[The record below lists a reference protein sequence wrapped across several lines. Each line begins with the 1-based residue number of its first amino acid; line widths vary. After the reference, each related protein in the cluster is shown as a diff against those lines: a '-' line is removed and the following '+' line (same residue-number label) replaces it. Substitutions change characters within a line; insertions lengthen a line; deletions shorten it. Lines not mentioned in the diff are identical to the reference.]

1 MDIYR
6 NSTHVID
13 NFFNDIQPIIDLG
26 NSLEYHNNEA
36 WPGLRTDNLLQI
48 NNTLAVEFAKFFA
61 KNIADKVFY
70 GLSKFEI
77 DVRFHKNDLYDVDEA
92 NSGWIHNDDIDFAGL
107 VYLNKEEPNMSTGTS
122 IFDKTLFEDF
132 EAEDY
137 QSRKELNLKKN
148 VINKEIMS
156 KYNNSGFALV
166 YDPVLKKEKK
176 ISKKIDN
183 KSLFI
188 FHKNLKK
195 NSFVKITNP
204 INQKTVIAEVISNK
218 VRFSDFY
225 NSVIT
230 SRIAD
235 ELSLNLN
242 EPYIDLVLISQ
253 NSTFIAKKAKT
264 YNEEKKVAEK
274 APVDGIQIDN
284 LGDVNQLK
292 NEAKKDNIFSY
303 SIKIAD
309 FYYKDSAMNM
319 SNRIIDET
327 NIANP
332 VIKTISNTKYR
343 VLLGPFNDIKK
354 LEDSFNEIKS
364 LDFENIEILKDV

>member
-1 MDIYR
+1 MNYKSILI
-6 NSTHVID
+6 V
-13 NFFNDIQPIIDLG
+13 FFIFLLG
-26 NSLEYHNNEA
+26 CEQN
-36 WPGLRTDNLLQI
+36 
-48 NNTLAVEFAKFFA
+48 
-61 KNIADKVFY
+61 
-70 GLSKFEI
+70 
-77 DVRFHKNDLYDVDEA
+77 
-92 NSGWIHNDDIDFAGL
+92 
-107 VYLNKEEPNMSTGTS
+107 
-122 IFDKTLFEDF
+122 
-132 EAEDY
+132 
-137 QSRKELNLKKN
+137 NLKKN

-156 KYNNSGFALV
+156 KYKNSGFALV

-284 LGDVNQLK
+284 LGDVNQPK
-292 NEAKKDNIFSY
+292 NQAKKDNIFSY

-309 FYYKDSAMNM
+309 FYYKDSAKNM
-319 SNRIIDET
+319 SDRIIDET
-327 NIANP
+327 NITNP

>member
-1 MDIYR
+1 MNYKSILI
-6 NSTHVID
+6 V
-13 NFFNDIQPIIDLG
+13 FFIFLLG
-26 NSLEYHNNEA
+26 CEQN
-36 WPGLRTDNLLQI
+36 
-48 NNTLAVEFAKFFA
+48 
-61 KNIADKVFY
+61 
-70 GLSKFEI
+70 
-77 DVRFHKNDLYDVDEA
+77 
-92 NSGWIHNDDIDFAGL
+92 
-107 VYLNKEEPNMSTGTS
+107 
-122 IFDKTLFEDF
+122 
-132 EAEDY
+132 
-137 QSRKELNLKKN
+137 NLKKN

-156 KYNNSGFALV
+156 KYKNSGFALV

-188 FHKNLKK
+188 FHKSLKK

-218 VRFSDFY
+218 VSFSDFY

-242 EPYIDLVLISQ
+242 EPYIDLVLISR

-284 LGDVNQLK
+284 LGDVNQPK
-292 NEAKKDNIFSY
+292 NKAKKDNIFSY

-309 FYYKDSAMNM
+309 FYYKDSAKNM
-319 SNRIIDET
+319 SERIIDET
-327 NIANP
+327 NITNT

>member
-1 MDIYR
+1 MNYKSILI
-6 NSTHVID
+6 V
-13 NFFNDIQPIIDLG
+13 FFI
-26 NSLEYHNNEA
+26 
-36 WPGLRTDNLLQI
+36 
-48 NNTLAVEFAKFFA
+48 F
-61 KNIADKVFY
+61 
-70 GLSKFEI
+70 
-77 DVRFHKNDLYDVDEA
+77 
-92 NSGWIHNDDIDFAGL
+92 L
-107 VYLNKEEPNMSTGTS
+107 VGCEQN
-122 IFDKTLFEDF
+122 
-132 EAEDY
+132 
-137 QSRKELNLKKN
+137 NLKKDVVN
-148 VINKEIMS
+148 REIMS
-156 KYNNSGFALV
+156 KYKNSGFTLV

-253 NSTFIAKKAKT
+253 NSTFIAKEAKT

-274 APVDGIQIDN
+274 APVNGIQIDN
-284 LGDVNQLK
+284 LGDVNQPK

-319 SNRIIDET
+319 SDRIIDET
-327 NIANP
+327 NITNP

>member
-1 MDIYR
+1 MNYKSILI
-6 NSTHVID
+6 V
-13 NFFNDIQPIIDLG
+13 FFIFLLG
-26 NSLEYHNNEA
+26 CEQN
-36 WPGLRTDNLLQI
+36 
-48 NNTLAVEFAKFFA
+48 
-61 KNIADKVFY
+61 
-70 GLSKFEI
+70 
-77 DVRFHKNDLYDVDEA
+77 
-92 NSGWIHNDDIDFAGL
+92 
-107 VYLNKEEPNMSTGTS
+107 
-122 IFDKTLFEDF
+122 
-132 EAEDY
+132 
-137 QSRKELNLKKN
+137 NLKKDVVN
-148 VINKEIMS
+148 REIMS
-156 KYNNSGFALV
+156 KYKNSGFALV

-253 NSTFIAKKAKT
+253 NSIFIAKKAKT

-284 LGDVNQLK
+284 LGDVNQSK

-309 FYYKDSAMNM
+309 FYYKDSAKNM
-319 SNRIIDET
+319 SDRIIDET
-327 NIANP
+327 NITNP

>member
-1 MDIYR
+1 MNYKSILI
-6 NSTHVID
+6 V
-13 NFFNDIQPIIDLG
+13 FFI
-26 NSLEYHNNEA
+26 
-36 WPGLRTDNLLQI
+36 
-48 NNTLAVEFAKFFA
+48 F
-61 KNIADKVFY
+61 
-70 GLSKFEI
+70 
-77 DVRFHKNDLYDVDEA
+77 
-92 NSGWIHNDDIDFAGL
+92 L
-107 VYLNKEEPNMSTGTS
+107 VGCEQN
-122 IFDKTLFEDF
+122 
-132 EAEDY
+132 
-137 QSRKELNLKKN
+137 NLKKDVVN
-148 VINKEIMS
+148 REIMS
-156 KYNNSGFALV
+156 KYKNSGFTLV

-218 VRFSDFY
+218 VSFSDFY

-284 LGDVNQLK
+284 LGDFNQPK
-292 NEAKKDNIFSY
+292 YKAKKDNIFSY

-309 FYYKDSAMNM
+309 FYYKDSAINM